1 MNALITTEVD
11 RLEEL
16 KVQLAEQ
23 PSMVGNELASKV
35 STQEPYFYGNPDA
48 TFKVAT
54 VDLGVKKSILDNLV
68 LHDVYI
74 KVFPYD
80 ATFEE
85 LEAWNPDGYFL
96 SNGPGDPAAMPEVV
110 ENVKK
115 VTATGYPVFGIC
127 LGHQLLGEALGAS
140 VVKSQTPEIGFRK
153 ISISREVHSNNLL
166 SNFSEDMLVLQ
177 GHSAEISNFSKKEV
191 SVLASSDNCSIQALS
206 YLNHAFSV
214 QFHPEVVD
222 ETIQNWISIPKI
234 KQDFYNALGEKG
246 IEGIIDYQQKNR
258 RSLIN
263 GAKLIYENWLNLIER
278 N

>member
-1 MNALITTEVD
+1 MNVWEENKYPWLIQEKLFIKNWVLN
-11 RLEEL
+11 LE
-16 KVQLAEQ
+16 K
-23 PSMVGNELASKV
+23 P
-35 STQEPYFYGNPDA
+35 F
-48 TFKVAT
+48 
-54 VDLGVKKSILDNLV
+54 
-68 LHDVYI
+68 
-74 KVFPYD
+74 
-80 ATFEE
+80 
-85 LEAWNPDGYFL
+85 
-96 SNGPGDPAAMPEVV
+96 
-110 ENVKK
+110 
-115 VTATGYPVFGIC
+115 FGIC

-191 SVLASSDNCSIQALS
+191 SILASSDNCSIQALS
-206 YLNHAFSV
+206 YLKHAFSV

-234 KQDFYNALGEKG
+234 KQDFYNALGKKG
-246 IEGIIDYQQKNR
+246 IEEIIDYQQKNR

-263 GAKLIYENWLNLIER
+263 GAKLIYKNWLNLIEK

>member
-1 MNALITTEVD
+1 MNVWEENKYPWLIQEKLFIKNWVLN
-11 RLEEL
+11 LE
-16 KVQLAEQ
+16 K
-23 PSMVGNELASKV
+23 P
-35 STQEPYFYGNPDA
+35 F
-48 TFKVAT
+48 
-54 VDLGVKKSILDNLV
+54 
-68 LHDVYI
+68 
-74 KVFPYD
+74 
-80 ATFEE
+80 
-85 LEAWNPDGYFL
+85 
-96 SNGPGDPAAMPEVV
+96 
-110 ENVKK
+110 
-115 VTATGYPVFGIC
+115 FGIC

-234 KQDFYNALGEKG
+234 KQDFYNALGGKG